1 MSMPQPAPDDGFEQ
15 SARIVEAF
23 AAAQPESVQEL
34 LAEIARAIRDRA
46 IDD

>member
-1 MSMPQPAPDDGFEQ
+1 MSKEPDDFES

-23 AAAQPESVQEL
+23 AESVDGKTREL

>member
-1 MSMPQPAPDDGFEQ
+1 MVNEIDSFEQ

-23 AAAQPESVQEL
+23 MPGQNEEVIEVL
-34 LAEIARAIRDRA
+34 EHIARAIRDRA

>member
-1 MSMPQPAPDDGFEQ
+1 MAMPQPAPADGFEQ

-23 AAAQPESVQEL
+23 AVEQPESVQEL

>member
-1 MSMPQPAPDDGFEQ
+1 MADTPDNFED

-23 AAAQPESVQEL
+23 AQGESDDRVLEL
-34 LAEIARAIRDRA
+34 LSRVAQAIRDRA